1 MSEENE
7 GEEEKMVI
15 VCVHMPKSLVE
26 KLDELVKQGEFPSRS
41 EAIREIIKDFLEEE
55 GAEEEEEEEE
65 EHEWEELEQEFLG
78 EGWEE

>member
-1 MSEENE
+1 MM
-7 GEEEKMVI
+7 GGKTKEEKEKMII
-15 VCVHMPKSLVE
+15 VCAHMPKSLVE

-55 GAEEEEEEEE
+55 GAEEEEEERG
-65 EHEWEELEQEFLG
+65 WEELEQEFLG

>member
-1 MSEENE
+1 M
-7 GEEEKMVI
+7 GEKTKGEREKMVI

-41 EAIREIIKDFLEEE
+41 EAIREAIKDFLEGE
-55 GAEEEEEEEE
+55 GAEEEE

>member
-1 MSEENE
+1 M
-7 GEEEKMVI
+7 GEKTKGEREKMII
-15 VCVHMPKSLVE
+15 VCAHMPKSLVE

-55 GAEEEEEEEE
+55 GAEEEEEERG
-65 EHEWEELEQEFLG
+65 WEELEQEFLG

>member
-1 MSEENE
+1 MGEKTK

-15 VCVHMPKSLVE
+15 VCAHMPKSLVE

-55 GAEEEEEEEE
+55 GAEEEGEEEE
-65 EHEWEELEQEFLG
+65 EHEWEELEQEFL
-78 EGWEE
+78 EE

>member
-1 MSEENE
+1 MGGKTK

-15 VCVHMPKSLVE
+15 VCAHMPKSLVE
-26 KLDELVKQGEFPSRS
+26 MLDELVKQGEFSSRS

-55 GAEEEEEEEE
+55 GAEEEEEE
-65 EHEWEELEQEFLG
+65 HEWEELEQEFLG